1 VGDLRV
7 FLLGGTGAIGRY
19 ALPAL
24 VAAGH
29 EVSPL
34 TRTPQKAAAV
44 RERGGAPVM
53 VSMFDR
59 GALRVAFGGHDA
71 VVNLATS
78 MPSTATFVFRRAW
91 ADTERVRIEGSAA
104 VADAAMAASC
114 RQASAGVSE
123 HALHGWRDRWIDES
137 VSPDRYPNAEGN
149 LAAEASAARH
159 GDAGG
164 TGVVLR
170 LGLFYGPG
178 ARHSEQFLASA
189 RYHLLPVMGH
199 PDSYMSSIHVADG
212 GAAVPVALQVPGGVY
227 NVVDNEPLTK
237 RQYAQALADAA
248 GKRPWIAGPGRLAAV
263 FGDRLTSLTR

>member
-1 VGDLRV
+1 MGDLRV

-104 VADAAMAASC
+104 WPTRPWPRRVGKLV
-114 RQASAGVSE
+114 Q
-123 HALHGWRDRWIDES
+123 ES
-137 VSPDRYPNAEGN
+137 VSMLYTD
-149 LAAEASAARH
+149 
-159 GDAGG
+159 
-164 TGVVLR
+164 GVT
-170 LGLFYGPG
+170 
-178 ARHSEQFLASA
+178 
-189 RYHLLPVMGH
+189 
-199 PDSYMSSIHVADG
+199 DG
-212 GAAVPVALQVPGGVY
+212 
-227 NVVDNEPLTK
+227 
-237 RQYAQALADAA
+237 
-248 GKRPWIAGPGRLAAV
+248 
-263 FGDRLTSLTR
+263 